1 MSPFSNKEKTRQ
13 TFQGKFLATSFIFNS
28 DQQRYNTLL
37 WDIKNYNLKGMD
49 VYPDTA
55 NEAIYIMNNYN
66 ATPAAG
72 TSGRHTTQTSS
83 GSQF

>member
-1 MSPFSNKEKTRQ
+1 
-13 TFQGKFLATSFIFNS
+13 
-28 DQQRYNTLL
+28 
-37 WDIKNYNLKGMD
+37 MD